1 MLLPVCSGSCTGPG
15 CSEVAGN
22 LLPRPMSLC
31 HMKEGEIGQLDPI
44 EQDVCRSPAF
54 LIAVDHI
61 SSSPHYQVVK
71 GLNVACWRVG
81 VSLCSLWACG
91 KRMAVLSI

>member
-31 HMKEGEIGQLDPI
+31 HMKEWEIGQLDPM
-44 EQDVCRSPAF
+44 EQDVCRSAAF
-54 LIAVDHI
+54 LGADCCEPHSFI
-61 SSSPHYQVVK
+61 STLSS
-71 GLNVACWRVG
+71 GEGA
-81 VSLCSLWACG
+81 
-91 KRMAVLSI
+91 